1 MNDSPQ
7 PPPVT
12 DPLLAAEERFDR
24 ARRRL
29 GLWLGPL
36 LMALVLALPL
46 PLPSA
51 EAARLA
57 GVLALVLVWWI
68 TEAVPLPVTAL
79 LGPALAVLL
88 GVGSAAEMFA
98 PFGDPIVMLFLG
110 GFLLAEA
117 MAETGLDRR
126 VAGWVLSRPALARS
140 PGRVLLA
147 FCALTMGL
155 SAWMNN
161 TSTAAMLYPIAVSV
175 LAAIAADAG
184 RDARRLRF
192 GTALM
197 LVLAWSASI
206 GGVITPV
213 GSAPNLISI
222 GQLHKLTAERIPFL
236 HWMAIATPIA
246 LALSVFMLIYF
257 RFVLPPEP
265 GLRARPAGGV
275 GAPRGPL
282 SARER
287 NVVIAFGLTVS
298 FWVLPGLLA
307 IALGPADAR
316 VAQVQRLLP
325 EPVVAL
331 LGASLLFLLP
341 ADPVTGR
348 RALAWESAARI
359 DWGTL
364 LLFGGGL
371 ALGGAM
377 FRTGLAASLG
387 NGLVT
392 LTGSTSVAALTCLFC
407 WIAIVLTE
415 TTSNTATATML
426 APLGI
431 AAATAAGVSAT
442 PVAMAI
448 ALGAS
453 MAFMLPVST
462 PPNAIVYGSG
472 SVRITQ
478 MARHGAVLDLAAA
491 ILIPP
496 GVLLGCRL
504 AGLL

>member
-1 MNDSPQ
+1 
-7 PPPVT
+7 
-12 DPLLAAEERFDR
+12 
-24 ARRRL
+24 
-29 GLWLGPL
+29 
-36 LMALVLALPL
+36 
-46 PLPSA
+46 
-51 EAARLA
+51 
-57 GVLALVLVWWI
+57 
-68 TEAVPLPVTAL
+68 
-79 LGPALAVLL
+79 
-88 GVGSAAEMFA
+88 
-98 PFGDPIVMLFLG
+98 
-110 GFLLAEA
+110 
-117 MAETGLDRR
+117 
-126 VAGWVLSRPALARS
+126 
-140 PGRVLLA
+140 
-147 FCALTMGL
+147 
-155 SAWMNN
+155 
-161 TSTAAMLYPIAVSV
+161 
-175 LAAIAADAG
+175 
-184 RDARRLRF
+184 
-192 GTALM
+192 
-197 LVLAWSASI
+197 
-206 GGVITPV
+206 
-213 GSAPNLISI
+213 
-222 GQLHKLTAERIPFL
+222 
-236 HWMAIATPIA
+236 
-246 LALSVFMLIYF
+246 
-257 RFVLPPEP
+257 
-265 GLRARPAGGV
+265 
-275 GAPRGPL
+275 
-282 SARER
+282 
-287 NVVIAFGLTVS
+287 
-298 FWVLPGLLA
+298 

-491 ILIPP
+491 AIIPP

-504 AGLL
+504 AGLA